1 MGRKNV
7 VRPNRPRAEF
17 VELKKLPFLAFLLT
31 AILTMGFC
39 SRPARNAGRELKP
52 KLLDLR
58 LVYFTSPRNLIP
70 YLGRIYIE
78 GQLTDL
84 IFNNLVRANY
94 AGILAPEL
102 AESWE
107 ISPDRK
113 IYTFHLRPNVFF
125 HNGQPLTADDVIFTL
140 ERLILD
146 TRSPHW
152 AVNTIA
158 GSSDFVGGRTT
169 KVAGL
174 KKIGPHTLKIELT
187 QSFKYFL
194 EFLSGEYAAIL
205 PENFAGKA
213 TDDFN
218 ENPIGTGPYRF
229 SGRTL
234 KTVKDTQFSVFHF
247 LKNKSYFEP
256 AGNVDHIDFYF
267 FDGDISSEAKLYF
280 DIVFISNKDIQA
292 ISASP
297 GYNIINTSYNAL
309 FFLILNPQENSDLKQ
324 RKIRQL
330 IQYGI
335 NREKLVSTIFNRQA
349 IPAHSLI
356 PFGLLGQNPGYRID
370 SRKAVQLRSEL
381 GDKPVSF
388 TLVSAARLQND
399 RVLAYLQDDLKRFS
413 VNLTVETVSDPVQFF
428 NQTIYQTKSSLL
440 VGGIPDYP
448 AAYNFLSNLAETE
461 GLFNIF
467 HVPFPESTARVHQLP
482 SLDIVG
488 ETRDLEWV
496 NRQLEEDA
504 VYIPLYYYSDLIAV
518 NTYIKKINFKYG
530 QIIDFSRMEV
540 IDE

>member
-1 MGRKNV
+1 MGRNTV

-17 VELKKLPFLAFLLT
+17 ADLKKLPFRALLLV
-31 AILTMGFC
+31 AALTMGFC
-39 SRPARNAGRELKP
+39 SRPARNASRELKP
-52 KLLDLR
+52 KLLDVR
-58 LVYFTSPRNLIP
+58 LVYFNSPRNLIP
-70 YLGRIYIE
+70 YLGNIYIE
-78 GQLTDL
+78 VQLTDL

-94 AGILAPEL
+94 AGVLAPEL

-107 ISPDRK
+107 ISQDRK
-113 IYTFHLRPNVFF
+113 TYTFHLRSNVFF
-125 HNGQPLTADDVIFTL
+125 HNGKPLTVDDVIFTL

-146 TRSPHW
+146 SRSLHR

-158 GSSDFVGGRTT
+158 GSSDFLSGRAM
-169 KVAGL
+169 KVSGL
-174 KKIGPHTLKIELT
+174 KKIGPHVLKIELA
-187 QSFKYFL
+187 QSFNYFL

-205 PENFAGKA
+205 PDNFAGKTPDA
-213 TDDFN
+213 FN
-218 ENPIGTGPYRF
+218 ENPIGTGPYRL
-229 SGRTL
+229 SERTL
-234 KTVKDTQFSVFHF
+234 KTVKDTRFSVFHF
-247 LKNKSYFEP
+247 LKNQNYFEP
-256 AGNVDHIDFYF
+256 TGNVDHIDFYF
-267 FDGDISSEAKLYF
+267 FDGDISAEAKLYF

-324 RKIRQL
+324 QKVRQL
-330 IQYGI
+330 IQYGV

-356 PFGLLGQNPGYRID
+356 PFGLLGQNPGYRLD
-370 SRKAVQLRSEL
+370 SQKAARLRSEL

-399 RVLAYLQDDLKRFS
+399 RVLDYLQNDLKRFS

-428 NQTIYQTKSSLL
+428 NQTIHQTKSSLL

-448 AAYNFLSNLAETE
+448 ASYNFLSNLVETN

-467 HVPFPESTARVHQLP
+467 HRLFPESTAGVRQLP

-488 ETRDLEWV
+488 ETRDLERI

-504 VYIPLYYYSDLIAV
+504 IYIPLYYYSDLIAV
-518 NTYIKKINFKYG
+518 NTFIKKISFKYG
-530 QIIDFSRMEV
+530 EIIDFSRMEV

>member
-7 VRPNRPRAEF
+7 VRPSRLRAEF
-17 VELKKLPFLAFLLT
+17 AEWKKIPFRSLLLI
-31 AILTMGFC
+31 AVLTMFFC
-39 SRPARNAGRELKP
+39 SRPARNSSRVLKP
-52 KLLDLR
+52 KLHDIR
-58 LVYFTSPRNLIP
+58 LVYFNSPRNLIP
-70 YLGRIYIE
+70 YLGNIYIE
-78 GQLTDL
+78 AQLTDL

-94 AGILAPEL
+94 AGVLAPEL

-113 IYTFHLRPNVFF
+113 TYTFHLRHNAFF
-125 HNGQPLTADDVIFTL
+125 HNGKPLTVDDVIFTL

-152 AVNTIA
+152 AVSTIA
-158 GSSDFVGGRTT
+158 GSGDFAGGRTL
-169 KVAGL
+169 KVTGL

-187 QSFKYFL
+187 RSFSYFL

-213 TDDFN
+213 PAAFN
-218 ENPIGTGPYRF
+218 ENPIGTGPYRL
-229 SGRTL
+229 SQRTL
-234 KTVKDTQFSVFHF
+234 NTVKNTRFKVFHF
-247 LKNKSYFEP
+247 LKNQNYFEP
-256 AGNVDHIDFYF
+256 TGNIDHIDFYF

-280 DIVFISNKDIQA
+280 DIVFISHKDIQA

-297 GYNIINTSYNAL
+297 GYNIINTSYNSL
-309 FFLILNPQENSDLKQ
+309 FFLILNPQENSDLRQ
-324 RKIRQL
+324 RNIRQL

-335 NREKLVSTIFNRQA
+335 NREELVSTIFNRQA

-356 PFGLLGQNPGYRID
+356 PFGLLGQNPGYRLD
-370 SRKAVQLRSEL
+370 SRKAIRIRSEL

-399 RVLAYLQDDLKRFS
+399 RVLAYLRNDLKRFS
-413 VNLTVETVSDPVQFF
+413 VDLTVETVSDPVQFF
-428 NQTIYQTKSSLL
+428 NQTIYQTKNSLL

-448 AAYNFLSNLAETE
+448 ASYNFLSNLAETD

-467 HVPFPESTARVHQLP
+467 HVPFPESTAKIRQLP

-488 ETRDLEWV
+488 ETRDLEQI
-496 NRQLEEDA
+496 NRQIEEEA
-504 VYIPLYYYSDLIAV
+504 IYIPLYYYSDLIAV